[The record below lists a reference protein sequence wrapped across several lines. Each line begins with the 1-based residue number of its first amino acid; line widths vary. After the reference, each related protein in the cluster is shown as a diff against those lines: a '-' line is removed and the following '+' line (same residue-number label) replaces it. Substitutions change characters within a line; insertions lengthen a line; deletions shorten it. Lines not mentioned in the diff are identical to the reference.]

1 MIKMNIINPPISPK
15 PNLRVG
21 VFLCRCGGNISDIVN
36 IEKLKTSINAD
47 VVEEFENLC
56 SLNGRKIIRDSVI
69 NKNLDRVVIAAC
81 SPITHQKTF
90 QDYIKPLNPYLMDM
104 ANLREQCSWIHN
116 DRKKATEKAKTLIN
130 ASVEKVK
137 QAQAVDPILCQT
149 PETAAVIGGGISGI
163 SAALSLAK
171 QGIKTY
177 LIERKPSIGGKMV
190 KIGKVFSP
198 VKLAEECGMCLINP
212 IMNELVWHDNIE
224 IITNAKVLSAERRAG
239 NFNIL
244 IKNEP
249 RYVNTEKCISC
260 GKCAEICPVEVPDS
274 WNDGLSSRK
283 AIYKPFSQSYPDA
296 YTIDMENCEK
306 CGKCVKQC
314 PMDAIFLKSESEMIP
329 LSVGSVVIATGHKNF
344 NPDLRPEYGYSRY
357 DDVITQSELGRIMG
371 VNGPTKGKL
380 KMLSNGKVPRRVVM
394 IQCVGSRDEKP
405 DGHKYCSKVCCMVA
419 LKNANIIKQKYP
431 DTDVIICYTDMR
443 TPGMYEKYYKHG
455 QESGI
460 RLIRGRPGEVYKKG
474 DSLVVRVE
482 DTLQKEFEE
491 IETDMVV
498 LSTALEPSA
507 GTKKIAEI
515 MDVGLTE
522 DMFIKETHP
531 KIKPVTTD
539 VKGAYVCGTAQGPK
553 DITDSIMQANAA
565 ASKVAEIMNDGL
577 EIEPFVAEID
587 NEKCNLCE
595 DCIAICKYKAM
606 SVKDDEIY
614 IDPMSC
620 SGCGKCLTVCK
631 PNAINIHGNID
642 EKIFATISGMLKNKK
657 EGEKRI
663 LVFLDQVGYT
673 AADNIGVNRV
683 DYPESIH
690 IIKVHSVNRVM
701 PRHIIYAL
709 KNGADGVFIGEYP
722 GDLMYHEVEKK
733 MEQIRKEIA
742 ANDMNPERL
751 QFSNVYIP
759 YFRGLADKFRKFD
772 EKIKSLS

>member
-1 MIKMNIINPPISPK
+1 MEAINSPISPK
-15 PNLRVG
+15 VDLKIG
-21 VFLCRCGGNISDIVN
+21 VFLCRCGGNISDIID
-36 IEKLKTSINAD
+36 IEKLKSSIDAD

-81 SPITHQKTF
+81 SPITHEKTF

-104 ANLREQCSWIHN
+104 ANLREQCSWIHAN
-116 DRKKATEKAKTLIN
+116 KDKATEKAKTLIN
-130 ASVEKVK
+130 ASIEKVK
-137 QAQAVDPILCQT
+137 QSQAVDPILCQT

-163 SAALSLAK
+163 SAAISLGK

-177 LIERKPSIGGKMV
+177 LIEKKPSIGGKMV

-198 VKLAEECGMCLINP
+198 VKLAEECGMCLLNP
-212 IMNELVWHDNIE
+212 IINEVIWHENIE
-224 IITNAKVLSAERRAG
+224 IMTNTNVLSTERRSG

-244 IKNEP
+244 LESKP
-249 RYVNTEKCISC
+249 RYVDSEKCISC

-274 WNDGLSSRK
+274 WNDNLSNRK
-283 AIYKPFSQSYPDA
+283 AIYKPFSQSYPDS

-306 CGKCVKQC
+306 CGKCMRQC
-314 PMDAIFLKSESEMIP
+314 PMEAIYLKGETEMIP
-329 LSVGSVVIATGHKNF
+329 LNVGSVIIATGHENIDP
-344 NPDLRPEYGYSRY
+344 NLRPEYGYNRY
-357 DDVITQSELGRIMG
+357 EDVITQSELGRIMG

-431 DTDVIICYTDMR
+431 ETDVIICYTDMR

-455 QESGI
+455 QDNGI
-460 RLIRGRPGEVYKKG
+460 RLIRGRPGEVDKKK
-474 DSLVVRVE
+474 DFLVVKVE
-482 DTLQKEFEE
+482 DTLQKKFTE

-498 LSTALEPSA
+498 LSTAIEPSE
-507 GTKKIAEI
+507 GTKKIADV

-553 DITDSIMQANAA
+553 DITDSIVQANAA
-565 ASKVAEIMNDGL
+565 ASKVSEIMNDGL
-577 EIEPFVAEID
+577 EIEPFIAEID
-587 NEKCNLCE
+587 KDKCNLCE
-595 DCIAICKYKAM
+595 DCTAICKYKAM
-606 SVKDDEIY
+606 SIKDDEIY

-631 PNAINIHGNID
+631 PGAINIHGNID
-642 EKIFATISGMLKNKK
+642 EKIFATISGMLKDKK
-657 EGEKRI
+657 EKEKRI

-683 DYPESIH
+683 NYPESIY

-701 PRHIIYAL
+701 PKHIIFAL
-709 KNGADGVFIGEYP
+709 ENGADGVFIGEYP
-722 GDLMYHEVEKK
+722 GDLMYHEVEEK
-733 MEQIRKEIA
+733 MNQIRKEIEKH
-742 ANDMNPERL
+742 DMDPNRL

-759 YFRGLADKFRKFD
+759 YFRGLAEKFKKFD
-772 EKIKSLS
+772 KKIDSLV

>member
-1 MIKMNIINPPISPK
+1 MTIVNPPISSK
-15 PNLRVG
+15 PELRVG
-21 VFLCRCGGNISDIVN
+21 VFLCRCGGNISDIID
-36 IEKLKTSINAD
+36 IENLKTSINAD
-47 VVEEFENLC
+47 IVEEFENLC
-56 SLNGRKIIRDSVI
+56 SLNGRKVIRDSVI

-81 SPITHQKTF
+81 SPITHEKTF

-104 ANLREQCSWIHN
+104 ANLREQCSWIH
-116 DRKKATEKAKTLIN
+116 DDEKKATEKAKTLIN
-130 ASVEKVK
+130 ASIEKVK
-137 QAQAVDPILCQT
+137 QSQAVDPILCQT

-177 LIERKPSIGGKMV
+177 LIEKKPSIGGKMI

-212 IMNELVWHDNIE
+212 IMNEVIWHENIE
-224 IITNAKVLSAERRAG
+224 IITNAKVLSVEKRAG

-244 IKNEP
+244 LKRKP
-249 RYVNTEKCISC
+249 RYVDEEKCISC
-260 GKCAEICPVEVPDS
+260 GKCTEICHVEVPDS
-274 WNDGLSSRK
+274 WNDGLSTRK

-314 PMDAIFLKSESEMIP
+314 PMDAICLKGESEMIP
-329 LSVGSVVIATGHKNF
+329 LNAGSVVIATGHKNID
-344 NPDLRPEYGYSRY
+344 PTLRPEYGYGKY
-357 DDVITQSELGRIMG
+357 KDIMTQNELGRIMG

-380 KMLSNGKVPRRVVM
+380 RMLSNGKVPRRVVM

-460 RLIRGRPGEVYKKG
+460 RLIRGRPGEVDKKG
-474 DSLVVRVE
+474 DSLIVRVE
-482 DTLQKEFEE
+482 DTLQKKFTE

-498 LSTALEPSA
+498 LSTAIEPSE
-507 GTKKIAEI
+507 GTKKIANI
-515 MDVGLTE
+515 MNLGLTE
-522 DMFIKETHP
+522 DLFIKETHP
-531 KIKPVTTD
+531 KIKPVATD

-577 EIEPFVAEID
+577 EIEPFIAEID

-595 DCIAICKYKAM
+595 DCIAICKYKSM
-606 SVKDDEIY
+606 SVKDDKIY

-620 SGCGKCLTVCK
+620 SGCGRCLTVCK

-642 EKIFATISGMLKNKK
+642 EKIFATISGMLKDKK

-690 IIKVHSVNRVM
+690 IIKIHSVNRVM
-701 PRHIIYAL
+701 PKHIIYAL

-733 MEQIRKEIA
+733 MKQIRKEIA
-742 ANDMNPERL
+742 ANGMNPKRL
-751 QFSNVYIP
+751 LFSNVYIP
-759 YFRGLADKFRKFD
+759 YFRGLADKFKKFD
-772 EKIKSLS
+772 RKIASLS

>member
-1 MIKMNIINPPISPK
+1 MTIVNPPISSK
-15 PNLRVG
+15 PDLRVG
-21 VFLCRCGGNISDIVN
+21 VFLCRCGGNISDIIN
-36 IEKLKTSINAD
+36 IEKLKSSINAD
-47 VVEEFENLC
+47 VLEEFENLC
-56 SLNGRKIIRDSVI
+56 SLNGRKVIRDSVI

-81 SPITHQKTF
+81 SPITHEKTF

-104 ANLREQCSWIHN
+104 ANLREQCSWIH
-116 DRKKATEKAKTLIN
+116 DDEDKATEKAKTLIN
-130 ASVEKVK
+130 ASIEKVK
-137 QAQAVDPILCQT
+137 QSQAVDPILCQT

-163 SAALSLAK
+163 SASLSLAK

-177 LIERKPSIGGKMV
+177 LIEKEPSIGGKMV

-212 IMNELVWHDNIE
+212 IMNELIWHENIE
-224 IITNAKVLSAERRAG
+224 IITNAQVLNVEKRAG
-239 NFNIL
+239 NFNIVL
-244 IKNEP
+244 ERKP
-249 RYVNTEKCISC
+249 RFVDEDKCISC
-260 GKCAEICPVEVPDS
+260 GKCAEICDVEVPDS

-296 YTIDMENCEK
+296 YVIDAENCEM
-306 CGKCVKQC
+306 CGKCMKQC
-314 PMDAIFLKSESEMIP
+314 PMDAISLKGESEMIP
-329 LSVGSVVIATGHKNF
+329 LSAGSVVVATGHKNLD
-344 NPDLRPEYGYSRY
+344 PELRPEYGYGKY
-357 DDVITQSELGRIMG
+357 KDIMTQNELGRIMG

-394 IQCVGSRDEKP
+394 IQCVGSRDDKP

-431 DTDVIICYTDMR
+431 ETDVIICYTDMR

-460 RLIRGRPGEVYKKG
+460 RLIRGRPGEVDKKG
-474 DSLVVRVE
+474 DSLIVRVE
-482 DTLQKEFEE
+482 DTLQKKFTE
-491 IETDMVV
+491 IESDMVI
-498 LSTALEPSA
+498 LSTAIEPSA

-515 MDVGLTE
+515 MDLGLTE
-522 DMFIKETHP
+522 DLFIKETHP
-531 KIKPVTTD
+531 KIKPVATD

-595 DCIAICKYKAM
+595 DCIAICKYKSM

-620 SGCGKCLTVCK
+620 SGCGRCLTVCK

-642 EKIFATISGMLKNKK
+642 EKIFATISGMLKDKK
-657 EGEKRI
+657 EGERRI

-701 PRHIIYAL
+701 PKHIIYAL

-733 MEQIRKEIA
+733 MNQIRKEIA
-742 ANDMNPERL
+742 ANGMNPERL
-751 QFSNVYIP
+751 LFSNVYIP
-759 YFRGLADKFRKFD
+759 YFRGLAEKFKKFD
-772 EKIKSLS
+772 KKIESLS